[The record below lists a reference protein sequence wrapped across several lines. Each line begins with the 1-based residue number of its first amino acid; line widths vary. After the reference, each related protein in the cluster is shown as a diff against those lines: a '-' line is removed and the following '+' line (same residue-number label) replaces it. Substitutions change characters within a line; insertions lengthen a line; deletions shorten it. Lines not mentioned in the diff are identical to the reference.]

1 MVLTGMDERN
11 NDIIIY
17 TEDAAYT
24 YKSQRADLAD
34 IKAVDGIDAVFE
46 RGSFTAV
53 IGRNGSGKS
62 TFAKLLNA
70 LLLPVR
76 GLVYIDGISTSSEEH
91 LWDIRRTVGMI
102 FQNPDNQIVGTT
114 VEEDVAFGLE
124 NLGVESSEIRKRVD
138 AALETT
144 GISEFTTTQPHHLSG
159 GQKQKVAIAGII
171 AMKPECIVLD
181 EATSML
187 DPIGRNEVMAVM
199 RQLNRDEN
207 ITVIHITHHMD
218 EACIADKVLIMD
230 EGRIVME
237 GTPKEVFS
245 KVRRVKSFGMDVP
258 QVSELIFELN
268 LEGFDFPEGILN
280 IDEAYEAIAEKITAA
295 NNSGKTSAGG
305 KNADNS

>member
-1 MVLTGMDERN
+1 MKEKIDEIN
-11 NDIIIY
+11 VIIIN

-24 YKSQRADLAD
+24 YKSQRPELSD
-34 IKAVDGIDAVFE
+34 IKAVDGINSVFR
-46 RGSFTAV
+46 RGSFTAI

-76 GLVYIDGISTSSEEH
+76 GLVYVDGISTDSEKY
-91 LWDIRRTVGMI
+91 LWDIRRIVGMI

-124 NLGVESSEIRKRVD
+124 NLGVEPSEIRRRVD
-138 AALETT
+138 AALCTT
-144 GISEFTTTQPHHLSG
+144 GIKEFMTTQPHHLSG

-199 RQLNRDEN
+199 RQLNREEN

-218 EACIADKVLIMD
+218 EACFADRVMIMD
-230 EGRIVME
+230 EGRMVME

-245 KVRRVKSFGMDVP
+245 QVRKVKSLGMDVP
-258 QVSELIFELN
+258 QVSELMYELN
-268 LEGFDFPEGILN
+268 LEGFGFPEGILD
-280 IDEAYEAIAEKITAA
+280 IDGAYDAIAKRITAE
-295 NNSGKTSAGG
+295 NNRRETSSGGHD
-305 KNADNS
+305 ADNR

>member
-1 MVLTGMDERN
+1 MAFTGMDEKTSE
-11 NDIIIY
+11 IIY

-24 YKSQRADLAD
+24 YKSQRADLED
-34 IKAVDGIDAVFE
+34 IKAVDGINAVFA

-70 LLLPVR
+70 LLVPVR
-76 GLVYIDGISTSSEEH
+76 GTVYVDGISTSSEEY

-124 NLGVESSEIRKRVD
+124 NLGTEPSEIRKRVD
-138 AALETT
+138 AALDTT
-144 GISEFTTTQPHHLSG
+144 GISEFATTQPHHLSG

-187 DPIGRNEVMAVM
+187 DPIGRSEVMAVM
-199 RQLNRDEN
+199 RQLNRNEN

-218 EACIADKVLIMD
+218 EACFADRVLIMD

-245 KVRRVKSFGMDVP
+245 QVSKVKSLGMDVP
-258 QVSELIFELN
+258 QVSELIFDLN

-280 IDEAYEAIAEKITAA
+280 IDDAYEAIAGKLTAA
-295 NNSGKTSAGG
+295 NCRGETSDGG